1 MADDDQHDMAEETN
15 TSRQG
20 AEQAK
25 ALDLVTDNVPEKELD
40 QNKVK
45 QAMAALAAAQKAD
58 KEAQI
63 KREKELAAVKVTQ
76 ADIDV
81 IAAEA
86 EVDKKL
92 AERRLR
98 EHNGNLLEALRSFL

>member
-1 MADDDQHDMAEETN
+1 MDAEQHDMAEET
-15 TSRQG
+15 TKDRQG

-25 ALDLVTDNVPEKELD
+25 ALDSVTDNVPEKELD

-81 IAAEA
+81 IATEA

-98 EHNGNLLEALRSFL
+98 EHNGSLLEALRSFL

>member
-1 MADDDQHDMAEETN
+1 MLPCPCCTC
-15 TSRQG
+15 S
-20 AEQAK
+20 
-25 ALDLVTDNVPEKELD
+25 
-40 QNKVK
+40 
-45 QAMAALAAAQKAD
+45 
-58 KEAQI
+58 
-63 KREKELAAVKVTQ
+63 EKELAAVKVTQ

-81 IAAEA
+81 IATEA